1 MLWRSSVRGCSR
13 AGLELFIA
21 AATCCNVGL
30 CVRGK
35 GKEAAQR
42 SFLAARTEAG
52 GGGGCCWRGMTASLI
67 GGTTMGI
74 RMPVEHIHMHTW
86 IHSQASVSASGT
98 EGSSIDGPAP
108 PTTNDQ
114 VIMGS
119 VTNQL
124 ASHTLKELILPL
136 LR

>member
-1 MLWRSSVRGCSR
+1 MLLARHDSVLDRWNHDGHQDACR
-13 AGLELFIA
+13 AHTHA
-21 AATCCNVGL
+21 H
-30 CVRGK
+30 
-35 GKEAAQR
+35 
-42 SFLAARTEAG
+42 
-52 GGGGCCWRGMTASLI
+52 MDSL
-67 GGTTMGI
+67 
-74 RMPVEHIHMHTW
+74 
-86 IHSQASVSASGT
+86 SQASVSASDT